1 MPMHVKRTH
10 GHARACK
17 YMPPPR
23 TCMPMHAKHTHCI
36 HKHHMYANPTQKHA
50 DTCQMYARAGNFMQ
64 MHAKPTHMHADACQ
78 TYARACTRMRMHAN
92 PAPTHADACQTY
104 PRACTCM
111 QMHANP
117 TLMRAGVGR
126 ARATH
131 QCRRAT
137 DGLERQL
144 APPGFECCERELLG
158 RSWRQASARDPGY
171 SMGSGIQHG
180 IPGASVRYLISIFA
194 FSAPDRATVRRTR
207 FALNFT

>member
-1 MPMHVKRTH
+1 M
-10 GHARACK
+10 
-17 YMPPPR
+17 
-23 TCMPMHAKHTHCI
+23 CMPARTFRMHRHVCAWGWHAAACMCMPVRTFGMHR
-36 HKHHMYANPTQKHA
+36 YA
-50 DTCQMYARAGNFMQ
+50 YA
-64 MHAKPTHMHADACQ
+64 HMHADACQ